1 MIQPVVP
8 AENPLNSLLFLLI
21 TLNNFNF
28 SKLRHCGWT
37 SQTIFSSAISR
48 PPDNQWVLV
57 DESDID
63 FREK

>member
-28 SKLRHCGWT
+28 SKLRPCGEVNN
-37 SQTIFSSAISR
+37 SVSVGF
-48 PPDNQWVLV
+48 
-57 DESDID
+57 E
-63 FREK
+63 

>member
-28 SKLRHCGWT
+28 SKLRHCRCNFYFLT
-37 SQTIFSSAISR
+37 LYILPT
-48 PPDNQWVLV
+48 NQRDCLRTNH
-57 DESDID
+57 
-63 FREK
+63 FF